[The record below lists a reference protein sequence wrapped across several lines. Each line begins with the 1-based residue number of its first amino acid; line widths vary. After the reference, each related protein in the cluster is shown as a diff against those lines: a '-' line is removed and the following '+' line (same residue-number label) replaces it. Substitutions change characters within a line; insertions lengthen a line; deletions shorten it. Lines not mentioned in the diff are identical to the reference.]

1 MSEQVTSDSLAGES
15 LFSVRGKV
23 ALITGGSSGLGYAMA
38 AGLLRGGARVYICSR
53 KPAQCEEAAKS
64 LSQWGDCIA
73 IPTDVSDADQRKV
86 LVDTLVKR
94 EPAGLSILVNNAGSN
109 WGALIEDYPD
119 SAFDKVMKVNV
130 NSVFAMTRDLLAL
143 LEKAASAGNPSRIVN
158 IGSMDGLHVP
168 IASRVPTFAYSAS
181 KAALHHLT
189 HTLAVDLGPRHITV
203 NAIAPGFF
211 QSKMTDMVLD
221 KYRQDIEDDCPLGRV
236 GQERDIM
243 GTLQFLVSEA
253 GAYVNGAI
261 IPLDGGTSISKGRR
275 AWMSE

>member
-1 MSEQVTSDSLAGES
+1 MSDQVASSDLYEKS
-15 LFSVRGKV
+15 LFSVEGKV

-64 LSQWGDCIA
+64 LSSLGDCVA
-73 IPTDVSDADQRKV
+73 IPADVSDAEQRKV
-86 LVDTLVKR
+86 LVDTLKKR
-94 EPAGLSILVNNAGSN
+94 EPEGLSILVNNAGSN
-109 WGALIEDYPD
+109 WGARIEEYPD

-130 NSVFAMTRDLLAL
+130 SSAFSMTRDLLAL

-189 HTLAVDLGPRHITV
+189 RTLAVDLGPRHITV

-211 QSKMTDMVLD
+211 QSKMTDIVLE

-243 GTLQFLVSEA
+243 GALQFLVSEA

-261 IPLDGGTSISKGRR
+261 IPLDGGTNISKGRR
-275 AWMSE
+275 DWMSE